1 MFTVLF
7 ESHHLYYLPNFFPI
21 IKEMINRAEYD
32 IFASIPHSMPNEEID
47 IFNRIC
53 NDNNIEIQKG
63 SNIGQLLDAL
73 MSNLVEPKLIN
84 PTFVIDYPKA
94 ISPLAK
100 AHRNGD
106 PSIVERFELFIGGA

>member
-47 IFNRIC
+47 ILYFC
-53 NDNNIEIQKG
+53 TDK
-63 SNIGQLLDAL
+63 SVL
-73 MSNLVEPKLIN
+73 KK
-84 PTFVIDYPKA
+84 ID
-94 ISPLAK
+94 
-100 AHRNGD
+100 
-106 PSIVERFELFIGGA
+106 